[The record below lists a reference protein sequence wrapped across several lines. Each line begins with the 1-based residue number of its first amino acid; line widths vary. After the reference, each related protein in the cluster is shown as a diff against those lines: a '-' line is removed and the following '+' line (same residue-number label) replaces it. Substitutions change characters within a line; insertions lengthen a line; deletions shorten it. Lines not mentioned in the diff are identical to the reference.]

1 MKLDQGWRG
10 AEPGSVPRQSQALS
24 QDPEYVRWR
33 KVAELTSA
41 LGAGVLGVGIGLFF
55 AKLLASYALGFVLVG
70 SFTHGWGMYER
81 HRLDSSGAP
90 STPEWT
96 KWVYWICWLMMI
108 GLAVYITA
116 TLVRE

>member
-10 AEPGSVPRQSQALS
+10 AEPGSVPRQSQ
-24 QDPEYVRWR
+24 DPEYVWWR

-55 AKLLASYALGFVLVG
+55 AKPLASYALGFVVVG
-70 SFTHGWGMYER
+70 LFTHGWGMYER
-81 HRLDSSGAP
+81 HRFDLSGAP

-96 KWVYWICWLMMI
+96 KWIYWICWLMMI

-116 TLVRE
+116 TLVPE